1 MILEELSS
9 NLPSFH
15 AIRFKKGL
23 NFIIGK
29 KTAESD
35 EKGSYNGV
43 GKSLVIELIHFC
55 LGANKVKA
63 LSVIGHYYCTLKFSH
78 KNCSYSIKRFFDDN
92 QDVYF
97 DDKLIL
103 LSDLKQ
109 KLYNLIFDN
118 NKKINNVGFRSLISR
133 YIRRYKANYTS
144 YYNFVKKESSEVELL
159 NNGLVLGIDA
169 DTIVSKIDNKEKL
182 TELNRTKKSLKSDKI
197 LLDYFTGKYSID
209 FKIRDLNDKL
219 KKLYDEKKNFK
230 IAENYYDLKKQAD
243 DLSQQI
249 RNLNNQKFLINSRI
263 QRIDKMMGTNISVS
277 DQELKDLYSEIEKYI
292 KIENLKQINDLMKF
306 HNALNFNREEAFKS
320 QKNDYENQLLDLNLK
335 ISNKNEELSLLLK
348 NLSDSG
354 ALEDYNNLC
363 SEITQT
369 ETNLKKITDYKNLM
383 KQYEMEINI
392 SKKKKTE
399 ITISNQLYIDN
410 HKNDFDELMD
420 LFRKFSRQFYNDK
433 PSGLSVILNSKD
445 NKIAY
450 DIEADIE
457 GDSSDGINEVKIF
470 CFDMTI
476 LKKAIFD
483 VNFLFHDSRLLADMD
498 PRQRNV
504 WLDIISNEFHDD
516 SEYQYISSINEDV
529 ILTMKDVATGATRH
543 LIDEVFNKD
552 NIRLVLTD
560 ESPESKLLG
569 KQINLKYDK

>member
-410 HKNDFDELMD
+410 HKNDFFAFDIDNDALDSEQL
-420 LFRKFSRQFYNDK
+420 RKFDVDEGSLIYMLGYPMGLVNMSSSTPICRLGCIARMDK
-433 PSGLSVILNSKD
+433 EQIESTNNILVDIQNFPGNSGSPIIYRPEALSIEGTKNLMNSVLIGIVHSYIPYRETLISSQTGEIVEIRSENSGL
-445 NKIAY
+445 AY
-450 DIEADIE
+450 AHPVEYIRHIIDDFFKKNPNI
-457 GDSSDGINEVKIF
+457 
-470 CFDMTI
+470 FDM
-476 LKKAIFD
+476 
-483 VNFLFHDSRLLADMD
+483 
-498 PRQRNV
+498 
-504 WLDIISNEFHDD
+504 
-516 SEYQYISSINEDV
+516 
-529 ILTMKDVATGATRH
+529 
-543 LIDEVFNKD
+543 
-552 NIRLVLTD
+552 
-560 ESPESKLLG
+560 
-569 KQINLKYDK
+569 